1 MPGRVAGGVATVIA
15 IGCVAV
21 GCGQPAPSG
30 GRQRITAA
38 QQCVQAV
45 FDVLGTMVSRP
56 FDDRPFQDFVTRY
69 GTGSV
74 AYTAYRDLF
83 TSFHSLA
90 GTLGVRGAEDRLR
103 PVAARDC
110 AIAVAGGRPR

>member
-1 MPGRVAGGVATVIA
+1 MPGRVAGGLAALVVIGSLVA
-15 IGCVAV
+15 

-45 FDVLGTMVSRP
+45 FDVLGNMVSRP
-56 FDDRPFQDFVTRY
+56 FDDRPFQDFITRY

-74 AYTAYRDLF
+74 AYTTYRDLF
-83 TSFHSLA
+83 TSFHSLS
-90 GTLGVRGAEDRLR
+90 GSLGVRGAEDRLR
-103 PVAARDC
+103 PAATRDC
-110 AIAVAGGRPR
+110 AGGQ